1 MGMPLLSLPTS
12 LAIGDIIS
20 YSNERITEGKDRK
33 SRYTFAGSIYFK
45 RMQEEGLYTT
55 DIDLI
60 NKKIKKLNLDNI
72 FNQKLV

>member
-1 MGMPLLSLPTS
+1 MPAS

-20 YSNERITEGKDRK
+20 YSNERISEGNDRK

-45 RMQEEGLYTT
+45 RMKEKGLYTT

-60 NKKIKKLNLDNI
+60 NTKVKKLNLDNI
-72 FNQKLV
+72 FEQKLI